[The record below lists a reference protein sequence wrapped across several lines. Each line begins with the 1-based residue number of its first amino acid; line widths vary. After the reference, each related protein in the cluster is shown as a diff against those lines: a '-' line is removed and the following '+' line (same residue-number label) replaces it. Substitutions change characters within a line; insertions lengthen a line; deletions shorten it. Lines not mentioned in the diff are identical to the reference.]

1 MRGGT
6 TPFVSADRGPNKD
19 FVEDVFDISKWSE
32 DSLIM
37 KVYGDDKNIC
47 VSYMIFLVASN
58 NSQCLKNWYF
68 RKQNDYLIIQDA
80 GGKYHPKIAFII
92 GEFTWRINI
101 SCLSTFNKYGGY
113 RASAEKDYINF
124 HNFHNWELRR
134 RITVYKITIFWK
146 NAWFTLSSVFIEL
159 CLFKK

>member
-47 VSYMIFLVASN
+47 VSYMIFLVAIIANVWKIDIFESKMTN
-58 NSQCLKNWYF
+58 LLYRMQEVSIILRSRSLSENS
-68 RKQNDYLIIQDA
+68 R
-80 GGKYHPKIAFII
+80 GG
-92 GEFTWRINI
+92 
-101 SCLSTFNKYGGY
+101 
-113 RASAEKDYINF
+113 
-124 HNFHNWELRR
+124 
-134 RITVYKITIFWK
+134 
-146 NAWFTLSSVFIEL
+146 
-159 CLFKK
+159 